1 MRLES
6 LGFHAVTAT
15 PGCPCPRST
24 QPQAPSASCP
34 WVSAQRSQDCP
45 RHPPTSP
52 SALAPC
58 CRLAGGGGRQ
68 RRVTGGHPGSQ
79 TQSQGTG
86 VPGGRKLA
94 SSLSSFSGTVPLPE
108 ASQPAVAGMEPP
120 ARRGLPKV
128 AAETRNSAECESPSL
143 PGGFSLPA
151 PGKGG
156 RVLPRLPGMSSHSP
170 QEASW
175 QGGSQGTGGAV
186 RAHLQGRAGR
196 SPLSW
201 VRSAAP

>member
-156 RVLPRLPGMSSHSP
+156 RVLLYISP
-170 QEASW
+170 PVDT
-175 QGGSQGTGGAV
+175 GS
-186 RAHLQGRAGR
+186 LQACREKWTPMCTYACLCVDVIVCLR
-196 SPLSW
+196 T
-201 VRSAAP
+201 VCI